1 MRPCRFLQENK
12 MMDIALFGRNVGKES
27 FPELGLLFQRL
38 KSDARISLAFYKPF
52 YNYLID
58 SIKQTE
64 AKISGSFAILNAV
77 EGADLFT
84 GADDIPSGTELFL
97 SLGGDGTFLNG
108 VALVRDRNIPIAGI
122 NFGHLGFLTT
132 ASVADKNTETDVL
145 LGNEWIDK
153 LLNREFT
160 TEKRSLLKMDF
171 EHTPADFYPCAL
183 NEISIQRNGTAML
196 DLEISVN
203 GTNLPRYP
211 ADGVVVST
219 ATGSTAYALSVGG
232 PIVMPQSNVLLIVPI
247 APHNLNIRPLVVPDT
262 SIIGVS
268 FSGRNKDALVSAD
281 NRFFHIPTD
290 SKIKISK
297 GTNSVNMVSMDNNF
311 IKALNEKLFW
321 GADKR
326 NLK

>member
-1 MRPCRFLQENK
+1 MRPCRFLHENK
-12 MMDIALFGRNVGKES
+12 MMDIALFGRTIGQES

-38 KSDARISLAFYKPF
+38 KSDAGIRLAFYKPF
-52 YNYLID
+52 HNYLIN

-64 AKISGSFAILNAV
+64 SKISGSYAILNAL

-132 ASVADKNTETDVL
+132 ASVSDKNTETDVL

-153 LLNREFT
+153 LLNKKFT

-171 EHTPADFYPCAL
+171 EHIPADFYPCAL

-203 GTNLPRYP
+203 GTNLPRYL

-232 PIVMPQSNVLLIVPI
+232 PIVMPQSKVLLIVPI
-247 APHNLNIRPLVVPDT
+247 APHNLNIRPIVVTDNSKIEIEFT
-262 SIIGVS
+262 AR
-268 FSGRNKDALVSAD
+268 SGRALLSAD
-281 NRFFHIPTD
+281 NRSFEIASG
-290 SKIKISK
+290 SKVKISK

>member
-1 MRPCRFLQENK
+1 

-38 KSDARISLAFYKPF
+38 KSDACIRLAFYKPF

-64 AKISGSFAILNAV
+64 AKTSGSFAILNAV
-77 EGADLFT
+77 EGAALFT

-153 LLNREFT
+153 LLNKKFT

-171 EHTPADFYPCAL
+171 ENTPADFYPCAL

-203 GTNLPRYP
+203 GTKLPRYP

-262 SIIGVS
+262 SIIEIF
-268 FSGRNKDALVSAD
+268 FSGRNRDALVSAD
-281 NRFFHIPTD
+281 NRFFHIPTG

-297 GTNSVNMVSMDNNF
+297 GANSVNMVSMDNNF